1 MLCGGN
7 CAVWSSGVPMLR
19 ARIDRG
25 VNLRP
30 WTVTSGWSAGGG
42 FAVCAQ
48 AELTLAPKTTAA
60 VIKLIQ
66 NDAREEAIR
75 KDELP
80 LALLIIFHT
89 PTAKGTRSALLSA
102 EHRYQM

>member
-1 MLCGGN
+1 
-7 CAVWSSGVPMLR
+7 MLR

-48 AELTLAPKTTAA
+48 HELTLAPKTAAA

-66 NDAREEAIR
+66 NDAREEAMR
-75 KDELP
+75 KTKLP
-80 LALLIIFHT
+80 LGLLIISHI
-89 PTAKGTRSALLSA
+89 PTAKGTRRALLSA
-102 EHRYQM
+102 EPRYQMTFSAN